1 MSIQAPQ
8 VSAEPIHNGV
18 LEVSDLPTDRVRR
31 YAREAGEAYLER
43 KAGRTFLVTD
53 DGHPAVDLRAP

>member
-8 VSAEPIHNGV
+8 VTAEPTHNGV
-18 LEVSDLPTDRVRR
+18 LEVSDLTTDRVRR
-31 YAREAGEAYLER
+31 YAAEADDAYLER

-53 DGHPAVDLRAP
+53 DA